1 MPGLRI
7 QVKLE
12 GIPQLQNRLARLATR
27 AGDPEALT
35 AALAALMETQVKR
48 RISDEKT
55 APDGS
60 TWQAWDPAYARTRK
74 ANHSL
79 LVNDQNL
86 MDSIAGSSNDHEAV
100 VGSEMIYARV
110 HQEGWPERGIPA
122 RPFLGLSQEN
132 VNEIDQTVNDWMEG
146 LFQ

>member
-7 QVKLE
+7 QMKLE
-12 GIPQLQNRLARLATR
+12 GIPQLQNRLARLAAR
-27 AGDPEALT
+27 AGDPEELT
-35 AALAALMETQVKR
+35 AALAAVMETQVKR

-55 APDGS
+55 APDG
-60 TWQAWDPAYARTRK
+60 TAWAKWDPAYAKTRK

-86 MDSIAGSSNDHEAV
+86 LDSIAGSSDAREAV

-110 HQEGWPERGIPA
+110 HQLGWSARGIPA